1 MKKILFLLC
10 AMTLALSANVFAQ
23 PRKVEK
29 TQPSPT
35 PVVKR
40 TAPESF
46 KAKYQGGM
54 FGYSEKDEGTL
65 KFDDI
70 NERLVFFGE
79 DQKEKFAIP
88 YKAMLV
94 IYPSSRKVQSGAG
107 RAVSVIPIP
116 GAGIGGMFMKK
127 KKNYLI
133 IQFRDPDVEVQGTT
147 SFLIDTDELLE
158 SVIHTM
164 GEKADLTRRGDAYY
178 RPAEPKKVVL

>member
-1 MKKILFLLC
+1 MKKILLLSS
-10 AMTLALSANVFAQ
+10 AMLLALSANAFAQ
-23 PRKVEK
+23 PRQVEK
-29 TQPSPT
+29 AQPSPT

-54 FGYSEKDEGTL
+54 FGYSEKEEGTL

-70 NERLVFFGE
+70 NKRLVFFGE
-79 DQKEKFAIP
+79 DQKEKFSIP

-94 IYPSSRKVQSGAG
+94 VYPSSRKVQSGTG
-107 RAVSVIPIP
+107 RAVGAIPFP
-116 GAGIGGMFMKK
+116 GAGIGGAFIKK

-147 SFLIDTDELLE
+147 SFLLDTDELLE
-158 SVIHTM
+158 SVVHTM

-178 RPAEPKKVVL
+178 RPAEPKKAVL